1 MKNHEVRRKF
11 LSLTIVKDASAPERD
26 HVLTFRGSAGSL
38 DRDGDIL
45 VPDGCDTSNYMKN
58 PVFLW
63 AHDWHGRLPVG
74 RALDVRKV
82 SGQGVDF
89 DILFDEGDPFA
100 MDVERKYKG
109 GFLNAVSVGMDPKTW
124 VENRNEMGE
133 VTGYT
138 FTEWELLELSGVPIP
153 ANADAL
159 QLSYAKWLETNGGE
173 PGMAKASEKPPESI
187 KEPDAVEV
195 PDPAADA
202 TEGTTDAPETKGE
215 GDAPAP
221 PDVVTAAAFEE
232 WKTSVETRL
241 DGIVTLLT
249 AMLPQEKGADEAEG
263 GDDSSDEEK
272 ALKAALSEEGV
283 SEEDALALLTASVK
297 RADPVDMEG
306 FIEQSVQRELAYRAG
321 KAWTTRKEQ

>member
-1 MKNHEVRRKF
+1 MREHEVRRKF
-11 LSLTIVKDASAPERD
+11 LSLTVVKDASAPERD

-45 VPDGCDTSNYMKN
+45 VPDGCDTTNYMKN

-82 SGQGVDF
+82 SGAGVDF

-100 MDVERKYKG
+100 MDVERKYRG
-109 GFLNAVSVGMDPKTW
+109 GFLNAVSVGMEPKTW
-124 VENRNEMGE
+124 VENRNEMGD

-173 PGMAKASEKPPESI
+173 PGMTKASEKPAEQA

-195 PDPAADA
+195 PDPTADA
-202 TEGTTDAPETKGE
+202 TEGTTEAPETKGE
-215 GDAPAP
+215 EEAPAP
-221 PDVVTAAAFEE
+221 PEMVTAAAFEE
-232 WKTSVETRL
+232 WKSSVETRL
-241 DGIVTLLT
+241 DGIITLLT
-249 AMLPQEKGADEAEG
+249 ALVPQDKGADEAEG
-263 GDDSSDEEK
+263 GDDSSDEQK
-272 ALKAALSEEGV
+272 ALEAALAETGITAD
-283 SEEDALALLTASVK
+283 DALALLTASVK
-297 RADPVDMEG
+297 REDPST
-306 FIEQSVQRELAYRAG
+306 IEDLISKRTQHELDYRAG
-321 KAWTTRKEQ
+321 KAWRTRKEQ